1 MNTAPELIVDS
12 DHAPGAQRASGWPSA
27 GPRRQPRRASVMRT
41 PSPLSGYPGLVL
53 VDATWGTVQPM
64 SLHPEVTTIGE
75 LELIAHMRA
84 GGALVDCRLAGSAD
98 GGTIPGA
105 VAIPHTC
112 LERRLAELDPERPT
126 ALFCN
131 GPQCP
136 ATADAVGKLL
146 AAGWSPA
153 VLRYYRG
160 GIHDWVTLGYPL
172 HGPTG

>member
-1 MNTAPELIVDS
+1 MNAALELTVDPG
-12 DHAPGAQRASGWPSA
+12 HAPASRRASGSPSA
-27 GPRRQPRRASVMRT
+27 DPRRQARRASVMRT
-41 PSPLSGYPGLVL
+41 PCRLSGYPGLVL

-64 SLHPEVTTIGE
+64 SLHPEVATIGE

-84 GGALVDCRLAGSAD
+84 GGVLVDCRLAGYAGD
-98 GGTIPGA
+98 GTIPGA

-112 LERRLAELDPERPT
+112 LERRLDELDPGRPT

-136 ATADAVGKLL
+136 ATADAIGKLL

-153 VLRYYRG
+153 ALRYYRG

-172 HGPTG
+172 DTPTA